1 METVDRPDSF
11 QSQWPFEPL
20 GDQPQAIE
28 KLLQGLQDGLS
39 EQVLLGVTG
48 SGKTFTIANVI
59 ARSQRPALVI
69 AHNKT
74 LAAQLFQEFKEL
86 FPNNAVEYFI
96 SYYDYYQPEAYIP
109 STDTFIAKDSSINDD
124 IDKMRHSATRTLFER
139 KDVIIVASV
148 SCIYGLG
155 DPQSYLKAMVLI
167 EVNQTLARDDFLR
180 MLIAIQY
187 ERNDISLER
196 GKFRVRGDLVEIVPS
211 HEKESA
217 IRVQFW
223 GNKVERITLVDAL
236 RGNVKEQVKKVAI
249 YPTRHFVT
257 DREKIDEIAA
267 QIATDLKIHT
277 DIFKS
282 QNQLVEAQRIE
293 QRTLHDIEMMREVGY
308 CQGIENY
315 SRYLDGRKPGAPP
328 PTLLDYF
335 PKDYLLI
342 VDESHVTLPQV
353 GGMYRGDRA
362 RKETLVRFG
371 FRLPSALDNRPLNF
385 DEFKERMGQ
394 TIYVSATPGPYELQA
409 CQNKFVEQLIRPT
422 GLTDPQIDVSPATGQ
437 IDHLLGE
444 ARAAISKGGRVLITT
459 LTKKMAEDVT
469 TYYADIGLKIRYLHS
484 DIDSIERIR
493 ILRDLRLGA
502 FDVLVGINLLR
513 EGLDLPEV
521 TLVGILDADKEGFL
535 RSRTSL
541 IQTVG
546 RAARNTEG
554 RVILYADRMTESM
567 RATMDETMRRRN
579 RQIAYNTENGI
590 TPQTI
595 IKKIPPEFL
604 KFYNLDFGDEDPLKA
619 EDKKSILGK
628 LSELTDPRKIE
639 KEIEKLTTQM
649 KKAAQ
654 KMDFEKA
661 AEVRDKLSA
670 LRSHLMNLLD
680 GNLGAH

>member
-28 KLLQGLQDGLS
+28 KLLQGLQDGIS

-109 STDTFIAKDSSINDD
+109 STDTFIAKDSSVNDD

-155 DPQSYLKAMVLI
+155 DPTSYLKAMVLI
-167 EVNQTLARDDFLR
+167 DVNQTLARDDFLR

-315 SRYLDGRKPGAPP
+315 SRYLDGRSPGAPP

-554 RVILYADRMTESM
+554 RVILYADRITESM

-661 AEVRDKLSA
+661 AELRDKLSA